1 MSIIGRR
8 VTTQFYLLTINKIIT
23 LDPTII
29 KMIINKEK
37 VKVTMKVKCPKCG
50 SIAILENNFSRV
62 RCSNCM
68 LDVTYG
74 EYVKILAYTDPRYR
88 DILNDYKL

>member
-1 MSIIGRR
+1 
-8 VTTQFYLLTINKIIT
+8 
-23 LDPTII
+23 
-29 KMIINKEK
+29 MIINERR
-37 VKVTMKVKCPKCG
+37 VRITMKVKCPKCG

-88 DILNDYKL
+88 DVLNDYKL